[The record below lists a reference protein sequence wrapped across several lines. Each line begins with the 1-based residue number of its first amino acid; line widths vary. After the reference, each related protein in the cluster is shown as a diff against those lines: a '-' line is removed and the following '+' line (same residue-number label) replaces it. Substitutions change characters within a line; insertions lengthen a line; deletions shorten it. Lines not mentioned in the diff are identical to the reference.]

1 MTLGAFGLG
10 YLQKALGQC
19 RYRAACTK
27 ESLLRLDREYFSA
40 GLCQRGAEQQSCQ
53 DLPQLGMTNSRRVT
67 LRSGSSLYIHISTL

>member
-27 ESLLRLDREYFSA
+27 ESLLRLDWEYFSA

-53 DLPQLGMTNSRRVT
+53 DLAATVRNDEFQEGYKS
-67 LRSGSSLYIHISTL
+67 H